1 VVNGDSFA
9 FLISESDIAPLGSST
24 QPRSVTKSFACAVN
38 AQNKIISE
46 NKYLNIMVEQ
56 DYSTVTLLARFRGLS
71 TSVPLA
77 HAV

>member
-9 FLISESDIAPLGSST
+9 FLISESDIAPLVSSN

-38 AQNKIISE
+38 AQSKIISE

-56 DYSTVTLLARFRGLS
+56 DYSTVIQ
-71 TSVPLA
+71 
-77 HAV
+77 